1 MRVDRIYSTGPGL
14 IESKL
19 IDRMKDHARQWGVMV
34 DNPIETESSVIAFG
48 RRDTGTCE
56 SHPVVLKIIKREGD
70 EWRSGEI
77 LKAFGGV
84 GVARVYECAPG
95 AVLLE
100 RLRPGNSLA
109 ETSLNGKDAEATHI
123 LATVIHQM
131 SAAMSMSD
139 DETAA
144 AGVTVV
150 TVWEWGKAF
159 EHYLATGD
167 TQVPRQ
173 LVESAQRL
181 YFQLCASQRKPRLLH
196 GDLQHYNVLFDSE
209 RGWLAI
215 DPKGVVG
222 EVEYEIGAML
232 RNPVERPEMFV
243 IRATIETRIKQLSD
257 ELNLDG
263 ERVMAWGFAQ
273 AVLSAVWS
281 VEDGFPVDAT
291 NPALR
296 LADIMS
302 SSLQEHFPVTRC
314 LT

>member
-1 MRVDRIYSTGPGL
+1 L
-14 IESKL
+14 IKSKL
-19 IDRMKDHARQWGVMV
+19 IDRMKDHARQWGATV

-56 SHPVVLKIIKREGD
+56 GQPVVLKIVKREGD

-84 GVARVYECAPG
+84 GVARVYEYTPG

-100 RLRPGNSLA
+100 RLMPGNSLA
-109 ETSLNGKDAEATHI
+109 DTSLSGKDAEATNI
-123 LATVIHQM
+123 LATVIQQM

-139 DETAA
+139 DEASE
-144 AGVTVV
+144 AGATVV
-150 TVWEWGKAF
+150 TVWDWGKAF
-159 EHYLATGD
+159 EHYLATED
-167 TQVPRQ
+167 NQVPRQ

-232 RNPVERPEMFV
+232 RNPVERPEMFSLP
-243 IRATIETRIKQLSD
+243 ATIEKRIKELSGV
-257 ELNLDG
+257 LNVDG
-263 ERVMAWGFAQ
+263 ERVLAWGFAQ
-273 AVLSAVWS
+273 AVLSAVWG
-281 VEDGFPVDAT
+281 VDDGFPVDAM

-296 LADIMS
+296 LASAIKPM
-302 SSLQEHFPVTRC
+302 LRGIAEAQ
-314 LT
+314 